1 MKFTPRQPSR
11 VFRTGYGPFVDLSDC
26 GQMQLEADEQITFI
40 TDGGAELDVVRK
52 SWGYYGTPSLNSRL
66 VSFGLRTALA
76 KSRLNRYFVLIVEAG
91 KEEEFFR
98 YLETEDMPF
107 IGWLD
112 NEKALG
118 AVEAALKKSNSNDQ
132 NDAAGL

>member
-1 MKFTPRQPSR
+1 MKFAPRQPPR
-11 VFRTGYGPFVDLSDC
+11 VFRTGYDPFVDLSDC
-26 GQMQLEADEQITFI
+26 GQMQLKADEQITFI

-76 KSRLNRYFVLIVEAG
+76 KNRLNRYFVLIVEAG

-98 YLETEDMPF
+98 YLEIEAMSF

-118 AVEAALKKSNSNDQ
+118 AVEAALKEANSNDQ